1 MPCNFCDMRFKQ
13 FRSCQTHVEKLHR
26 NLFNRE
32 ERESDIEAIEPRPS
46 PLGARAQPS
55 FPPDVVPRQDG
66 SIPAQSPPALQQA
79 PHRGSG
85 GGGKLVMIASP
96 RLLGSPRL
104 IIPAHRRSPAT
115 PKFSLRAS
123 SPQSGAIFSRAPSMA
138 LASSSSSNLDEIE
151 RKLKER
157 ERELE
162 AAEARVRETEEH
174 ARRLRELQEKEA
186 VLKEREEMLA
196 RREEE
201 AKKQVAAV
209 AAGSPRL
216 QPCPAPTFPR
226 RPIFLQSIIKRK

>member
-1 MPCNFCDMRFKQ
+1 
-13 FRSCQTHVEKLHR
+13 
-26 NLFNRE
+26 
-32 ERESDIEAIEPRPS
+32 
-46 PLGARAQPS
+46 
-55 FPPDVVPRQDG
+55 
-66 SIPAQSPPALQQA
+66 
-79 PHRGSG
+79 
-85 GGGKLVMIASP
+85 MIASP

-104 IIPAHRRSPAT
+104 ITPAHRSSPAT
-115 PKFSLRAS
+115 PKFSLRA

-138 LASSSSSNLDEIE
+138 LANSSSSNLDEIE

-201 AKKQVAAV
+201 AKKQVAAA

-226 RPIFLQSIIKRK
+226 RPIFLPSSVRLPDTARRIHLPIGQSLQGEEIPMDLSSPSIHLTSSRKP